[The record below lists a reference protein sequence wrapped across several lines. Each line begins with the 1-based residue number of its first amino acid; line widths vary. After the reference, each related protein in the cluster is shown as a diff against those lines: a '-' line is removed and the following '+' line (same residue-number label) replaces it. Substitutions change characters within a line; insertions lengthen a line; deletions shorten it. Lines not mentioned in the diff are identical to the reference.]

1 MLNSSLCD
9 YSNAYILVQ
18 ENITI
23 IGRGVVTAAIS
34 VIRSNKEGM
43 LKNCAP
49 FLNRINEINNI
60 QVDNAKDLD
69 IVMSIYNFIRLLLL
83 FL

>member
-34 VIRSNKEGM
+34 VIRSNKERM

-49 FLNRINEINNI
+49 FLNRINEINNA

-69 IVMSIYNFIRLLLL
+69 IVMPMYNLIRSLLL